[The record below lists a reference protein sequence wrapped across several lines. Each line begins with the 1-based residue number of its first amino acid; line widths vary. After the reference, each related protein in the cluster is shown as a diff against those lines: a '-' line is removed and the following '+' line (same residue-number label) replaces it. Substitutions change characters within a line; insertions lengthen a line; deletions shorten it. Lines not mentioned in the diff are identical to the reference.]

1 MKQRLLTLWLPV
13 VLWMALIFIGSH
25 QQGLPAPQSHW
36 LDVLMKKTAH
46 VLEYA
51 TLGLLL
57 LRGWLGTLA
66 HGGSGTVT
74 RITDALDNG
83 AVAKKASLL
92 TVLVGGLYAVS
103 DELHQMLV
111 PTRSGNARDVV
122 IDTLAVTAAVAVVWL
137 WRRSRSRSRSP
148 RRS

>member
-1 MKQRLLTLWLPV
+1 MKRRLLALWLPA
-13 VLWMALIFIGSH
+13 VLWMAMIFVGSH
-25 QQGLPAPQSHW
+25 QQGLPTPQSHW
-36 LDVLMKKTAH
+36 LDMLIKKTAH

-66 HGGSGTVT
+66 LERAGN
-74 RITDALDNG
+74 DATEGISTAATARLRN
-83 AVAKKASLL
+83 ASLL
-92 TVLVGGLYAVS
+92 TVLTAALYAVS

-137 WRRSRSRSRSP
+137 WRRCRSRSRSP
-148 RRS
+148 QRS